1 VDEYG
6 VARRETLLRMAITGK
21 RAPSTGARISP
32 TLPVHSLEEP
42 TGLTESYHSE
52 LHVKPCFRR
61 KSFHG

>member
-6 VARRETLLRMAITGK
+6 VARRETLLRMAVTSK
-21 RAPSTGARISP
+21 RAPSIGACISP
-32 TLPVHSLEEP
+32 TLPMYSLEEP

-52 LHVKPCFRR
+52 LHVKPCFRW